1 MDPAIDQPEKTIH
14 GNGQQPDNAVYAKDI
29 DTPPLSPGVAPL
41 AHSSINI
48 GVSTP
53 LELNP
58 YVNPSPLPAASM
70 KSTMETMTNMV
81 GRWSQKIGETT
92 KAAEVLSRN
101 LWQHLKTGPSITEV
115 AMGRIAHGTKV
126 IAEGGYDK
134 IFRQTFYAF
143 PEEQLKHYFAC
154 YLSTSA
160 GPVMGTLYISTAKVA
175 FSSDN
180 PLSCKV
186 GNQTEW
192 SYYKVVI
199 PLDQLRA
206 AKSTGSHANSADKY
220 IQIVSADNHE
230 FWFMGF
236 VSYENA
242 AKNLKEAVKDL
253 QDLRA

>member
-1 MDPAIDQPEKTIH
+1 MDPAIDLPENVIH
-14 GNGQQPDNAVYAKDI
+14 GNGQQSDPAVYAKGI
-29 DTPPLSPGVAPL
+29 DTPPPSPGVAPL
-41 AHSSINI
+41 ANTSINI
-48 GVSTP
+48 CVSAP
-53 LELNP
+53 LEPNP
-58 YVNPSPLPAASM
+58 YVTASPLPSASM
-70 KSTMETMTNMV
+70 KSTVETMMNMV
-81 GRWSQKIGETT
+81 GRWSQKVGETT
-92 KAAEVLSRN
+92 KAAEDLTRN
-101 LWQHLKTGPSITEV
+101 LWQHLKTGPSITEA

-134 IFRQTFYAF
+134 IFRQTFDTF

-160 GPVMGTLYISTAKVA
+160 GPVMGTLYISTVKVA

-180 PLSCKV
+180 PLSYKV

-192 SYYKVVI
+192 SYYKIVI
-199 PLDQLRA
+199 PLDQVRA
-206 AKSTGSHANSADKY
+206 AMSTGSHANSAEKY

-242 AKNLKEAVKDL
+242 AKNLEEAVKDL